1 MRARHSSA
9 HTLLVLLAAESVVLA
24 VAGMGRGV
32 GVSSPQDKLVLRG
45 GGAGNEAH
53 SLPIRGPGTVPGS
66 SNSSAPVGVA
76 DGQGSFQTGEAGS
89 CEGFAGDGVHSHP
102 AEMPDQTP
110 GDLMGKMVGAMVT
123 VNLKIGPQLC
133 GRLQTIDTQMN
144 MLLGRP
150 VQQWVNGTVRLSAC
164 VCAFVCAC
172 TRTTCTPAVIYP
184 QVTFH
189 FSASGQE
196 RMAADS
202 VHVPDVRC
210 FCACS
215 QLVSVDDADVFVRC
229 HNVIDFGVLK
239 GTEDPATVKILH
251 DIGIRCGEGWNET

>member
-1 MRARHSSA
+1 MGQSAWEGSHGPETREKNRELLQLVTLCASAAAGQAEGSSGQHRLNDDPGVVGNPAGASSICIWLVMRARHSSA

-76 DGQGSFQTGEAGS
+76 DGQGSFQTAEEGS
-89 CEGFAGDGVHSHP
+89 CEGFAGDGKHPHP
-102 AEMPDQTP
+102 AEMPEQTP
-110 GDLMGKMVGAMVT
+110 GDLMGRMVGAMVT

-133 GRLQTIDTQMN
+133 GRLQTIDAQMN

-150 VQQWVNGTVRLSAC
+150 VQQWVNGTVRL
-164 VCAFVCAC
+164 
-172 TRTTCTPAVIYP
+172 
-184 QVTFH
+184 
-189 FSASGQE
+189 
-196 RMAADS
+196 
-202 VHVPDVRC
+202 
-210 FCACS
+210 
-215 QLVSVDDADVFVRC
+215 
-229 HNVIDFGVLK
+229 
-239 GTEDPATVKILH
+239 
-251 DIGIRCGEGWNET
+251 